1 MPPRPLLISSH
12 RPHHRF
18 LSGPP
23 KHSLRKAL
31 LIPIIAIVAITLLIA
46 IVLVLFFVV
55 RCYRRRKQQV
65 VSRKPGAEGDDP
77 GKLHRY
83 KYWQLKRATKSF
95 SQNRK
100 LGKGGFGVVYR
111 GLLSSGKEVAVK
123 KLDLLSL
130 QGERE
135 FQNELFIC
143 SGLDSPYVVSLLGYC
158 THGKR
163 LRLLVYECMQNRSL
177 QEALFEKGYP
187 ERLDW
192 KKRFK
197 IIGDT
202 ARALEFLHVGC
213 NPPIIHGDVKPS
225 NILLDRNFSAR
236 IADFGLARF
245 KTENLGSESARYSAS
260 SEKLKQPET
269 PERLR
274 YGPLDHASPG
284 TPEMSRSSTSRDP
297 FSDCSCKVADSEFA
311 NKIQSLNKEATPALD
326 TILSDRLCEIDTA
339 ASGEAFPS
347 SPSWNHATGHL
358 EHTSSVAG
366 VSELPIIPTNEKDY
380 GQRPGKGMLNGH
392 VNDQALDI
400 DISVGSNKAVLED
413 NVSPVTRSPIKTEL
427 SSKKKG
433 TTDALWRKE
442 GESAQSA
449 GEEYVLDWLGSELHA
464 NGQADNTRA
473 EAVSPSQKSSKPHG
487 QKSRLGVVE
496 TQVEEVKKER
506 KKVKVP
512 SKKGREWW
520 KDEYFA
526 ELSGKCEPEGKKRN
540 RNKSIENWKDY
551 LSAELTSVSGEL
563 RTDTRS
569 TKMIGKC
576 SSKEWYRNTRSGELS
591 FSGAMERQRVPSII
605 SDMCS
610 EDRRCHFSSELING
624 HWSGELTKS
633 GELVSKDASS
643 TTSMRG
649 TVCYVAPEYGGSGIL
664 SEKSDIYSFG
674 VLMLVIL
681 SGRRPIQVSAAPMKE
696 FERAN
701 LISWARNL
709 SQNGKLLD
717 LMDEGLCGEYDHEEA
732 VLCITLALLCLQR
745 VPSTRPHISE
755 IVKILSREM
764 AVPNLPLELSPSPP
778 ARIPY
783 KIMNRSPK
791 VHHAHSNSITSS
803 KEAMQAARYYA
814 YGRSQ
819 SLSESPHS
827 RRVILDSVPP

>member
-1 MPPRPLLISSH
+1 MPSRPLLTSSH
-12 RPHHRF
+12 RPHYRF
-18 LSGPP
+18 LSASS

-31 LIPIIAIVAITLLIA
+31 LVPIVVIVITLLIA
-46 IVLVLFFVV
+46 ILLVLYFAI
-55 RCYRRRKQQV
+55 RCYRRRKRQ
-65 VSRKPGAEGDDP
+65 AEGGDP
-77 GKLHRY
+77 HRLHRY
-83 KYWQLKRATKSF
+83 KYRQLRRATKSF
-95 SQNRK
+95 SLNRK

-111 GLLSSGKEVAVK
+111 GLLSNGKEVAVK

-163 LRLLVYECMQNRSL
+163 LRLLVYECMHNRSL

-192 KKRFK
+192 MKRFK

-202 ARALEFLHVGC
+202 AKALEFLHVGC

-245 KTENLGSESARYSAS
+245 KMENLGSESARYSVS
-260 SEKLKQPET
+260 SEKLKHPET
-269 PERLR
+269 PERFR
-274 YGPLDHASPG
+274 FGSADHASPG
-284 TPEMSRSSTSRDP
+284 TPEMSRSSTSRNP
-297 FSDCSCKVADSEFA
+297 FSDCSCKITDSDSA
-311 NKIQSLNKEATPALD
+311 NKIQPLNKEASPALD
-326 TILSDRLCEIDTA
+326 TILSDRLCETDHTA
-339 ASGEAFPS
+339 ASGDVLPC
-347 SPSWNHATGHL
+347 SPSFDDSTGQL
-358 EHTSSVAG
+358 WHTCSVVD
-366 VSELPIIPTNEKDY
+366 VSELPASPTDEKEK
-380 GQRPGKGMLNGH
+380 GQRLGKSMLNGH
-392 VNDQALDI
+392 LNDHAVDGV
-400 DISVGSNKAVLED
+400 ISIGTSKAVLQDNGTGDTHSPTIIEHSARKTKIADELWEKED
-413 NVSPVTRSPIKTEL
+413 GR
-427 SSKKKG
+427 
-433 TTDALWRKE
+433 
-442 GESAQSA
+442 A
-449 GEEYVLDWLGSELHA
+449 GKEYVLDWLGSELHE
-464 NGQADNTRA
+464 NGQASCENTRA
-473 EAVSPSQKSSKPHG
+473 EAVSPSQKSSKANG
-487 QKSRLGVVE
+487 RKSRLGAVE
-496 TQVEEVKKER
+496 TQDEGVR
-506 KKVKVP
+506 KKIKIP

-526 ELSGKCEPEGKKRN
+526 ELSGKCEVDVMVGKKRN
-540 RNKSIENWKDY
+540 RNKSFENWKDY
-551 LSAELTSVSGEL
+551 LSAELTSLSGEL
-563 RTDTRS
+563 RADTRS
-569 TKMIGKC
+569 TKLTGKS

-591 FSGAMERQRVPSII
+591 FAGAIERQRVPSII

-610 EDRRCHFSSELING
+610 EDRRCHFSSELITG

-649 TVCYVAPEYGGSGIL
+649 TVCYVAPEYGGNGIL

-709 SQNGKLLD
+709 SQNGRLLD
-717 LMDEGLCGEYDHEEA
+717 LIDEGLRGEYDREEA
-732 VLCITLALLCLQR
+732 VLCVTLALLCLQR

-783 KIMNRSPK
+783 KLPNRSPK
-791 VHHAHSNSITSS
+791 AHHTHSNSITSS
-803 KEAMQAARYYA
+803 KEGTPVLQAI
-814 YGRSQ
+814 S
-819 SLSESPHS
+819 SM
-827 RRVILDSVPP
+827 